1 MTRRYVGLNKTFQ
14 PCWIDSLKKSTKMYH
29 FMGNP
34 SQVTT
39 HNLQQTHQKE
49 EGGVEIST
57 KSDAEN
63 RTQSQLQTAAAA
75 QRCYSPAAVFALLSC
90 SRRSS
95 SSLSFALVPPNHPSK
110 IGLPVVACLLLATD
124 RRPSTAWK
132 VKGASQPKLCFIELR
147 ENDKK
152 GVRGIWFSAS
162 GYTVY

>member
-1 MTRRYVGLNKTFQ
+1 MLAWTKHF
-14 PCWIDSLKKSTKMYH
+14 SLVELTLSKKVLKCIILWET
-29 FMGNP
+29 
-34 SQVTT
+34 QVK
-39 HNLQQTHQKE
+39 LQHIIYSRHIRKKKKE
-49 EGGVEIST
+49 AL
-57 KSDAEN
+57 KSLRKVTLKIEPKVSFKQQQ
-63 RTQSQLQTAAAA
+63 RAAA

-90 SRRSS
+90 SRRS

-124 RRPSTAWK
+124 RPSAAWK